1 MKIMKGM
8 KGMKGHIKTKP
19 MPATKGTTDQG

>member
-8 KGMKGHIKTKP
+8 KEPIKTKP
-19 MPATKGTTDQG
+19 MTATKGTTDQG